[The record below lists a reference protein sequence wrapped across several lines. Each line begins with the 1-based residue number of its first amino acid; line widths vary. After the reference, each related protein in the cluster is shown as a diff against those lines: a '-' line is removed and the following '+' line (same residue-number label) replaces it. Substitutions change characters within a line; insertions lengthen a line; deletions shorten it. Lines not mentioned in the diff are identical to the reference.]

1 MKQSIGIL
9 DAELLFSKTRQP
21 NLSCL
26 KLSGYY
32 KQQGATVTLLEKPAD
47 VLHCKTVFL
56 AKVFPETVVPKELL
70 SLPHLRYG
78 GSGFPASDDPR
89 YLPALP
95 DAIEHTMPDY
105 HLYDTYIGHQIAQGA
120 RINAFKDYYDAS
132 IGRMTKDGAFHA
144 HVKEFLDPS
153 RKRIYLLDDNVFAY
167 KGWQD
172 VFSELAET
180 KKAFQFRQ
188 GLDIRLLTDEKAAV
202 LAKARYY
209 GSYTFSFDRLEDRQA
224 VADGLDLL
232 RRYTNACARVFVP
245 VGRPGQDVLATFQR
259 IQLLMEY
266 RALPFILRAPEYA
279 TSKERGMFI
288 NLGRWCNQPAIFKKK
303 TFREFCELIG
313 PDSATMRYM
322 QEYEREHPEI
332 AKRYY
337 DMRFETLSQGR

>member
-9 DAELLFSKTRQP
+9 DAELLFGKTRQP

-32 KQQGATVTLLEKPAD
+32 KKQGTTVTLLEKAAD
-47 VLHCKTVFL
+47 VLHCKTVYL
-56 AKVFPETVVPKELL
+56 AKVFPETAVPKELL

-89 YLPALP
+89 YVPALP

-172 VFSELAET
+172 IFLELVET
-180 KKAFQFRQ
+180 KKPFQFRQ

-202 LAKARYY
+202 LTKTRYY
-209 GSYTFSFDRLEDRQA
+209 GPYTFSFDRLEDRQA
-224 VADGLDLL
+224 VADGLALL

-245 VGRPGQDVLATFQR
+245 VGKTGQDVLATFQR
-259 IQLLMEY
+259 IQLLMEH

-279 TSKERGMFI
+279 TSQERGMFI
-288 NLGRWCNQPAIFKKK
+288 NIGRWCNQPAIFKKK
-303 TFREFCELIG
+303 SFREFCELIG
-313 PDSATMRYM
+313 PDSAAMRYM
-322 QEYEREHPEI
+322 REYEREHPEI
-332 AKRYY
+332 AKTYY
-337 DMRFETLSQGR
+337 DMRFETLSQGQ